1 MNALKSEKNMFR
13 LGNQKSIAISFVNG
27 SLSTSVFNSIGS
39 SPVKDIEKTP
49 YGNSYRLMNIGYHR
63 LSEIAWHVSSKESAF
78 FLIGQAFE
86 SINLFFRLLEA
97 QRNDLES
104 YSYACLYKEQYP
116 KGLLLLLVSKL
127 AVRWQKRFLKEYET
141 LNIEIW

>member
-1 MNALKSEKNMFR
+1 
-13 LGNQKSIAISFVNG
+13 
-27 SLSTSVFNSIGS
+27 
-39 SPVKDIEKTP
+39 
-49 YGNSYRLMNIGYHR
+49 
-63 LSEIAWHVSSKESAF
+63 VSSKESAF
-78 FLIGQAFE
+78 FLIAQAFG
-86 SINLFFRLLEA
+86 SINLFFKLLKA

-127 AVRWQKRFLKEYET
+127 AISWQKKFMKEYET